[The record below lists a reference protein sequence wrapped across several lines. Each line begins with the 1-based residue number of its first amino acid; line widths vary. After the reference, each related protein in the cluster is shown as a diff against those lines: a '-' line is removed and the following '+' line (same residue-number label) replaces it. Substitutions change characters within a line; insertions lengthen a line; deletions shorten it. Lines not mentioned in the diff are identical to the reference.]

1 MSRVLEAVIDH
12 AARSRSAMALQGQSV
27 SLSYKQL
34 WHAVCELTGRLR
46 GDGVRS
52 VAILADNSPACAVAD
67 LACVAM
73 GIPCVPIP
81 LFFSPEQVRHLLTAT
96 GVNTLLTDMPE
107 RALPLLDALQVP
119 YNQRADWEHETGIG
133 LQVIDLEDVMP
144 RIPHGVAK
152 VTFTSGTTGEPKGVC
167 LSQQAMEQVAD
178 SLARVSGATPA
189 DRHLSMLPH
198 ATLLENIGGL
208 YACMLTGATCCL
220 PGLEAV
226 GARGASGLDVRRFA
240 QSFGQHE
247 ASTCILI
254 PQMLLALVSAMA
266 HGTPHPASLRFI
278 AVGGAPVSPHLLR
291 QAARLGL
298 PVYEGYGLSEAASVV
313 AVNRPGAARFGTVG
327 QPLPHVR
334 LRFAEDG
341 EIEVAGSLF
350 SGYLHDPD
358 TEVGE
363 FWPTGD
369 IGHLDDEGFLHLTG
383 RKKHIFITSFG
394 RNVAPEWVERELTV
408 TKAIAQAVVFG
419 EARPFNVA
427 VLVPRGAADA
437 GAIASS
443 VAEANARLP
452 DYAQVRRWIIAD
464 SPFSLDNGQWT
475 GTGRPRRTVIGKA
488 YAKRIEAI
496 YKEEDSDGIL

>member
-1 MSRVLEAVIDH
+1 MSRVLDAVIGH
-12 AARSRSAMALQGQSV
+12 AAKSPSAVALQGGSG
-27 SLSYKQL
+27 SLTYKQL
-34 WHAVCELTGRLR
+34 WHAVCELVGRLS

-52 VAILADNSPACAVAD
+52 VAILADNTPACAVAD

-73 GIPCVPIP
+73 GIPCVPVP
-81 LFFSPEQVRHLLTAT
+81 LFFSPDQVRHLLDAS

-107 RALPLLDALQVP
+107 RALPLLDALEVP
-119 YNQRADWEHETGIG
+119 YHRTPDWIHETGTG
-133 LQVIDLEDVMP
+133 LQVIDIEDGMP
-144 RIPHGVAK
+144 RIPRGVAK

-167 LSQQAMEQVAD
+167 LGQQAMEQVAA
-178 SLARVSGATPA
+178 SLAKVSGAKSA
-189 DRHLSMLPH
+189 DRHLSVLPY
-198 ATLLENIGGL
+198 ATLLENVGGL
-208 YACMLTGATCCL
+208 YASMLTGATCCL
-220 PGLEAV
+220 PGLADV
-226 GARGASGLDVRRFA
+226 GARGATGLDVQRFA
-240 QSFGQHE
+240 AAFDRHE

-254 PQMLLALVSAMA
+254 PQMLLALVSAVGQGMPRP
-266 HGTPHPASLRFI
+266 GTLRFI
-278 AVGGAPVSPHLLR
+278 AVGGAPVSPYLLR
-291 QAARLGL
+291 QATQMGL

-313 AVNRPGAARFGTVG
+313 AVNRPDATKPGTVG
-327 QPLPHVR
+327 RPLPHVR

-350 SGYLHDPD
+350 SGYLHDAD

-408 TKAIAQAVVFG
+408 TKAVAQAVVFG
-419 EARPFNVA
+419 EARPFNAA
-427 VLVPRGAADA
+427 VLVPRGGADA
-437 GAIASS
+437 EA
-443 VAEANARLP
+443 VAAAVREANARLP
-452 DYAQVRRWIIAD
+452 DYAQVRRWIVAD
-464 SPFSLDNGQWT
+464 APFSLENGQWT

-496 YKEEDSDGIL
+496 YTEENADGVL

>member
-1 MSRVLEAVIDH
+1 MSHVLEAVIDH
-12 AARSRSAMALQGQSV
+12 AAGSPAAVALEGRSV
-27 SLSYKQL
+27 SLSYQQL
-34 WHAVCELTGRLR
+34 WHAVYELAARLR
-46 GDGVRS
+46 GDGVRG

-73 GIPCVPIP
+73 EIPCVPVP
-81 LFFSPEQVRHLLTAT
+81 SFFSPEQVRHLLVST
-96 GVNTLLTDMPE
+96 GVDTLLTDMPE
-107 RALPLLDALQVP
+107 RATRLLDTLKLP
-119 YNQRADWEHETGIG
+119 YSRQDDWRHEGLE
-133 LQVIDLEDVMP
+133 LQVIGLEDACL

-167 LSQQAMEQVAD
+167 LVQDAMEQVAT
-178 SLARVSGATPA
+178 SLAEVSGATAA
-189 DRHLSMLPH
+189 DRHLSVLPF
-198 ATLLENIGGL
+198 ATLLENVGGL
-208 YACMLTGATCCL
+208 YTSLLTGATCCL

-226 GARGASGLDVRRFA
+226 GVRGAADLDVQRFA
-240 QSFGQHE
+240 QAFGRYD

-254 PQMLLALVSAMA
+254 PQMLLALVSAAAAGM
-266 HGTPHPASLRFI
+266 PRPESLRFI
-278 AVGGAPVSPHLLR
+278 AVGGAPLSPHLLQ
-291 QAARLGL
+291 QALRLGL

-313 AVNRPGAARFGTVG
+313 AVNRPGAAKTGTVG

-334 LRFAEDG
+334 LRFGEDG
-341 EIEVAGSLF
+341 EIEVGGSLF
-350 SGYLHDPD
+350 AGYLDDPD

-369 IGHLDDEGFLHLTG
+369 IGHLDDQGFLHLTG

-408 TKAIAQAVVFG
+408 TTAIAQAVVFG
-419 EARPFNVA
+419 DARPFNVA

-437 GAIASS
+437 RAIEKA

-464 SPFSLDNGQWT
+464 APFSLDNGQWT
-475 GTGRPRRTVIGKA
+475 GTGRPRRAALGKA
-488 YAKRIEAI
+488 YADRIKAI
-496 YKEEDSDGIL
+496 YKKRGGC